1 MYDDDAFM
9 ALIKAKGLKLAAVAK
24 AMGIKRSSLYRKRK
38 GESDF
43 SRSEI
48 QRFSEFVGIVDV
60 AFIFFARKVS

>member
-1 MYDDDAFM
+1 MYDDGEIM
-9 ALIKAKGLKLAAVAK
+9 ALIKAEGLKLAAVAK

-48 QRFSEFVGIVDV
+48 QRFSEFVGIADV